1 MPKPNSL
8 LLIAADTSEV
18 EGLTQLLPFQRAA
31 TGLLR
36 CTDPTFSQLDLLV
49 LPEWGACG
57 VEKGLSTID
66 TEYTN
71 WINIGFAG
79 CCTPH
84 DPLGECFTIHS
95 VQQLSQQEPTLLS
108 PLPTLPLEPLPQ
120 LPTHPLVTSP
130 VPYTF
135 GFHDTYRLV
144 DMEGY
149 PIAQAAKKQA
159 VPCSMIKITS
169 DYTLPSDRGFLTTQ
183 KSWLSQQLATTVISI
198 LHGMQKYILNKKEY
212 LEK

>member
-1 MPKPNSL
+1 MPKSNRL

-18 EGLTQLLPFQRAA
+18 EGLVQAIPFQKYTA
-31 TGLLR
+31 GLQR
-36 CTDPTFSQLDLLV
+36 CVDPNFSQLDLLI

-57 VEKGLSTID
+57 VEKGLSKID
-66 TEYTN
+66 TKYTH

-84 DPLGECFTIHS
+84 TPLGKCFTIHS

-108 PLPTLPLEPLPQ
+108 PLPTLALKPLPR
-120 LPTHPLVTSP
+120 LPAYPLVTST

-135 GFHDTYRLV
+135 GFHNTYRLV

-169 DYTLPSDRGFLTTQ
+169 DYTLSSDRGFLTTQ
-183 KSWLSQQLATTVISI
+183 KFWLSQKLAATVISI
-198 LHGMQKYILNKKEY
+198 LHGMQKYILNTKEY